1 MLLGENSPMTMA
13 SVEIIWK
20 TFNTPLERFIRKR
33 VSDEQIAADLL
44 QDVYIKIHTHVDTLH
59 DHDRLESWVYQIARN
74 TVYDFYRTQK
84 SNVEISDILA
94 APDSIEADDDITERL
109 AESLS
114 SMIDCLPQ
122 EYQEALRLT
131 EFEGLTQQELAERMG
146 LSLSGAKSRVQRG
159 RKMLREMLL
168 ACCHFEFDRRGK
180 VIDYYPHC
188 QCCADGACDN

>member
-1 MLLGENSPMTMA
+1 MQMSTET
-13 SVEIIWK
+13 IWK

-33 VSDEQIAADLL
+33 VSDEQMTADLL
-44 QDVYIKIHTHVDTLH
+44 QDVYVKIHTHIDTLNN
-59 DHDRLESWVYQIARN
+59 DERLESWVYQIARN
-74 TVYDFYRTQK
+74 TVYDFYRKQK
-84 SNVEISDILA
+84 PNVEISDILI
-94 APDSIEADDDITERL
+94 APDTVEADEDVTERL
-109 AESLS
+109 AQSLR
-114 SMIDCLPQ
+114 SMIECLPE

-159 RKMLREMLL
+159 RKILRETLL

-188 QCCADGACDN
+188 QCCADGACES